1 MKTTWKVLLAGTAA
15 LAIVACTPAET
26 EDTAAEAEAAPAE
39 VVDAGEEM
47 MAEDAATA
55 EAPEATTEGADEE
68 TPQRE
73 EHGNPAGP
81 VTTQAE

>member
-1 MKTTWKVLLAGTAA
+1 MKTTWKSLLAGTAA

-26 EDTAAEAEAAPAE
+26 EEAAEAEAAPAE
-39 VVDAGEEM
+39 AAPAETVDAGEEM
-47 MAEDAATA
+47 MAEDGT
-55 EAPEATTEGADEE
+55 TTEGADEE
-68 TPQRE
+68 TPRRE

>member
-1 MKTTWKVLLAGTAA
+1 MKTTWKSLLAGTAA

-26 EDTAAEAEAAPAE
+26 EEAAEAEAAPAE

-47 MAEDAATA
+47 MAEDGT
-55 EAPEATTEGADEE
+55 TTEGADEE